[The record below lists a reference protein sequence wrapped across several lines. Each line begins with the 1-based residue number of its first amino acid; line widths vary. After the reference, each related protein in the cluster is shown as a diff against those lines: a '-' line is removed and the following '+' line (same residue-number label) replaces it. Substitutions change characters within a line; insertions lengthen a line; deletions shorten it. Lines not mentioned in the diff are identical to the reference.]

1 MISSYSIEK
10 KINGYAP
17 LGTAGDLGKTENGG
31 KGSGNFGHAG
41 REGKVGGSAPSGSG
55 SGKSHDDKTRE
66 ISEKLSL
73 VEDSI
78 SDLLHS
84 NPHSKQLEKL
94 FEEQEKL
101 KKEQERLSDDL
112 NQSRSDFYRDY
123 LKYERT
129 DDGRYVRKQP
139 DTNDKAY
146 KESLAKI
153 KESVDKIRKTDS
165 KSEDKQIQKDN
176 AKISRIEEKIG
187 KKALLVAKDFE
198 GSSISTFMDEDG
210 KEYWYDKHSERVKD
224 YGGEKEYRSP
234 AFDKAMKDKTPWNEY
249 EITGAQIKKKL
260 KDYGINT
267 DGLSISKGRGG
278 YETAWHISGSSI
290 KTDLKAVEDIVK
302 TKIGHVDYDERSGEI
317 LAGGN
322 TYVFVSDNER

>member
-1 MISSYSIEK
+1 MNRKQYNELKAKIEK
-10 KINGYAP
+10 LEKE
-17 LGTAGDLGKTENGG
+17 LNGG

-41 REGKVGGSAPSGSG
+41 REGKVGGSAPSGYG
-55 SGKSHDDKTRE
+55 S
-66 ISEKLSL
+66 
-73 VEDSI
+73 
-78 SDLLHS
+78 
-84 NPHSKQLEKL
+84 SKAARRSKP
-94 FEEQEKL
+94 FEEGS
-101 KKEQERLSDDL
+101 EQKLSDDL

-129 DDGRYVRKQP
+129 DDGRYVRKQ
-139 DTNDKAY
+139 
-146 KESLAKI
+146 SLAKI
-153 KESVDKIRKTDS
+153 KESVDKIRKIDS
-165 KSEDKQIQKDN
+165 KSEDKQTQKDN
-176 AKISRIEEKIG
+176 AKIGRIEEKLG

-234 AFDKAMKDKTPWNEY
+234 AFDKAMKDKTPWNKY

-260 KDYGINT
+260 KDYGVNT

>member
-1 MISSYSIEK
+1 MINSYSIEK

-41 REGKVGGSAPSGSG
+41 REGKVGGSAPSGYG
-55 SGKSHDDKTRE
+55 SSKAARRSKS
-66 ISEKLSL
+66 
-73 VEDSI
+73 
-78 SDLLHS
+78 
-84 NPHSKQLEKL
+84 
-94 FEEQEKL
+94 FEEGS
-101 KKEQERLSDDL
+101 EQKLSDDL

-129 DDGRYVRKQP
+129 DDGRFVRKQP

-153 KESVDKIRKTDS
+153 KESVDKIRKIDS
-165 KSEDKQIQKDN
+165 KSEDKQTQKDN
-176 AKISRIEEKIG
+176 AEISRIEEKIG

-210 KEYWYDKHSERVKD
+210 KEYWYDKRSERVKD

-302 TKIGHVDYDERSGEI
+302 TKIGHVAYDERSGEI